1 MEAGAARDILW
12 DGKPHIGSDVLPRV
26 VTHIAEEIRALGG
39 EVRFR
44 TKLVGID
51 RSDAGV
57 AGITVTSTVS
67 GAEGAEAPSA
77 ERIPCD
83 RLVLACGHSAR
94 DVFELLDRLG
104 VALQRK
110 TFAIGVRIEHLQAD
124 IDRAQY
130 GSAAGHF
137 ALGAAPYKLVAHP
150 QGERAVFTFCMCPG
164 GSVVAATSEEGAVVT
179 NGASEHARD
188 GVNANAALLVN
199 VNPSDLPGTS
209 PLEGIALQRACE
221 RAAFEAGGGAYS
233 APAQLVGDFLASRPS
248 RTAGGIEP
256 SYPLG
261 VAWGDLASLLP
272 PYIISALRAGLP
284 LLDRKLHGF
293 AREDAVLTGVE
304 TRSSSPITVV
314 RDRATF
320 ASVNTPGLYPCGEG
334 AGYAGGIMSAAT
346 DGIRCADAI
355 VASLI

>member
-1 MEAGAARDILW
+1 M
-12 DGKPHIGSDVLPRV
+12 
-26 VTHIAEEIRALGG
+26 
-39 EVRFR
+39 
-44 TKLVGID
+44 
-51 RSDAGV
+51 
-57 AGITVTSTVS
+57 
-67 GAEGAEAPSA
+67 
-77 ERIPCD
+77 
-83 RLVLACGHSAR
+83 
-94 DVFELLDRLG
+94 
-104 VALQRK
+104 
-110 TFAIGVRIEHLQAD
+110 
-124 IDRAQY
+124 
-130 GSAAGHF
+130 
-137 ALGAAPYKLVAHP
+137 
-150 QGERAVFTFCMCPG
+150 
-164 GSVVAATSEEGAVVT
+164 T